1 MNTKN
6 YELSKDEL
14 LILLQMRN
22 AQKKYF
28 RTRSTTDLTE
38 AKALEKEVDKLL
50 DKLLDDL
57 QRQSPQQLLF

>member
-38 AKALEKEVDKLL
+38 SKALEKEVDKLL
-50 DKLLDDL
+50 DDL
-57 QRQSPQQLLF
+57 QRQEPFQQQQLF

>member
-38 AKALEKEVDKLL
+38 AKDLEKEVDKLL
-50 DKLLDDL
+50 DDL
-57 QRQSPQQLLF
+57 QRQEPFQQQQLF

>member
-50 DKLLDDL
+50 DDL
-57 QRQSPQQLLF
+57 QRQEPFQQQQLF

>member
-22 AQKKYF
+22 AQKKYYGI
-28 RTRSTTDLTE
+28 
-38 AKALEKEVDKLL
+38 K
-50 DKLLDDL
+50 
-57 QRQSPQQLLF
+57 

>member
-1 MNTKN
+1 MKTKN

-38 AKALEKEVDKLL
+38 AKDLEKEVDKLL
-50 DKLLDDL
+50 DDL
-57 QRQSPQQLLF
+57 QRQEPFQQQQLF